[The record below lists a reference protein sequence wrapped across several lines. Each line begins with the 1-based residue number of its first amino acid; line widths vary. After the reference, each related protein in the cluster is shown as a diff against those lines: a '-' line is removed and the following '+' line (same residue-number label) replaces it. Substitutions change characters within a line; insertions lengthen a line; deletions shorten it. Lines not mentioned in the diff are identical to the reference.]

1 MIRDIEQAH
10 AALADA
16 IWWLKGF
23 AAARPA
29 SIDEGAGEHRQMEAR
44 LQDVRNWLHSL
55 TTGSFRRLGDEKAI
69 VMTYAEFER
78 FVDAAR
84 PAATWDDLKLASD
97 TAKTILDAYR
107 DEATRSRGLEIPF

>member
-23 AAARPA
+23 AAARP
-29 SIDEGAGEHRQMEAR
+29 SDVDEGAGEHRHMEAR

-55 TTGSFRRLGDEKAI
+55 TTGSFRRLGDERAI
-69 VMTYAEFER
+69 VLTYGEFER
-78 FVDAAR
+78 LVDASR
-84 PAATWDDLKLASD
+84 PGSTRADIELAGE
-97 TAKTILDAYR
+97 TVRTVLDAYR
-107 DEATRSRGLEIPF
+107 DEAMRSRNLDIPF